1 MLHPFAA
8 SRALDTSTL
17 VFVGRTREQ
26 QELRTVL
33 AAALGGHGA
42 IALISGE
49 AGIGKTTLAEAVCRE
64 AEGQG
69 GLVLVGRCDDLAA
82 TPPYGPWIE
91 LFAHYPA
98 DVQGLTLPSAFTQP
112 GGVILQ
118 RQFTLLNTGIVQF
131 QEHHPRLGIAVTRLI
146 DAGKAQECR
155 LADGPAVIGWTPQ
168 RHHR

>member
-1 MLHPFAA
+1 MPHPFAA
-8 SRALDTSTL
+8 SRAPDTSTL

-64 AEGQG
+64 AEVQG

-112 GGVILQ
+112 GGVGAVASQ
-118 RQFTLLNTGIVQF
+118 ATLFIREDGGSGWTRTND
-131 QEHHPRLGIAVTRLI
+131 PRLIKTVL
-146 DAGKAQECR
+146 
-155 LADGPAVIGWTPQ
+155 
-168 RHHR
+168 